1 LDEPEMDARGQAFQ
15 AADPIDRFSRRSMLG
30 LLGTAALGGILPEA
44 NVVAAPSDADR
55 SAVVT
60 FHGRHQA
67 GIVTPPPPHMLFAA
81 FDVTTDRSSDVR
93 DLMRTWTDAAVAM
106 TRGRSSSGP
115 TRKGDKG
122 PVETGETLGL
132 PAASLTLT
140 FGLGSTLFDRDGH
153 DRFGLRAMRPPALRD
168 LPAFAHD
175 RLDSARSGGDLC
187 VQACAEDSLV
197 VFHAIHELA
206 RLGLGV
212 VRIRWLQQ
220 GFGQTAAVGGEQPTP
235 RNLMGFK
242 DGTLNIRNDD
252 RHALNRFV
260 WVRSPSWMRGGSY
273 VVVRRIRMRLEEW
286 DTSSLADQQHTIG
299 RMKESGAPLGMN
311 EEFDRLDLSAHR
323 SNGRPVIPQ
332 KAHVRLA
339 SPSSNGG
346 ERILRRGYS
355 FADGADGGGYLEA
368 GLFFVAFQ
376 RDPLRQFARINANL
390 ARNDALNEYVVHTSS
405 AVFAVPSGVPV
416 GGYVAQGLL

>member
-1 LDEPEMDARGQAFQ
+1 MDEPDADLPTPDVETAGASG
-15 AADPIDRFSRRSMLG
+15 DRYTRRSMLG
-30 LLGTAALGGILPEA
+30 LLGTAALGGIVPEA
-44 NVVAAPSDADR
+44 AAAAATSEATDRSSVVAFNG
-55 SAVVT
+55 T
-60 FHGRHQA
+60 HQA

-81 FDVTTDRSSDVR
+81 FDVTTERTSELR
-93 DLMRTWTDAAVAM
+93 DLMRTWTEAALGM

-115 TRKGDKG
+115 AAKGDKG
-122 PVETGETLGL
+122 PPETGETVGL

-140 FGLGSTLFDRDGH
+140 FGLGPTLFQLDGH
-153 DRFGLRAMRPPALRD
+153 DRFGLRTSRPAGLGD

-175 RLDSARSGGDLC
+175 RLDADRSGGDLC

-206 RLGLGV
+206 RLGLGI

-220 GFGQTAAVGGEQPTP
+220 GFGQAAAVGAQQPTQ

-252 RHALNRFV
+252 TRALNRFV
-260 WVRSPSWMRGGSY
+260 WVGNPSWMRGGTY
-273 VVVRRIRMRLEEW
+273 VVVRRIRMRLQEW

-299 RMKESGAPLGMN
+299 RMKESGAPLGKKQ
-311 EEFDRLDLSAHR
+311 EFDRLDLSAHR
-323 SNGRPVIPQ
+323 PNGRPMIPQ
-332 KAHVRLA
+332 DAHVRLA

-346 ERILRRGYS
+346 ERLLRRGYS
-355 FADGADGGGYLEA
+355 FVDGADGAGYVDA

-376 RDPLRQFARINANL
+376 RD
-390 ARNDALNEYVVHTSS
+390 
-405 AVFAVPSGVPV
+405 
-416 GGYVAQGLL
+416 